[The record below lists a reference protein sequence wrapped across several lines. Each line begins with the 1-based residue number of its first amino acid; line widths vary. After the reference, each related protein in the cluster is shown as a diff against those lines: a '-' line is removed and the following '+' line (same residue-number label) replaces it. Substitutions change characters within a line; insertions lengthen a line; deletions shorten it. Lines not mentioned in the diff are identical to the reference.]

1 MTRTLRDATL
11 IFGGSGFLGRH
22 AVRAA
27 LAAAEARAKRS
38 RRKAELVLSASRE
51 PESALEGTVEGLY
64 CVPFDVAGR
73 GATEE
78 LLDDLAPK
86 RVLLLTAMASIA
98 HCDAYPGYARALNVE
113 FPGRV
118 ARWTAANGARLVH
131 VSTDLVFG
139 AQAPPDGG
147 FRETDAPAPMSNYG
161 ALKLQGERAVT
172 AADPHAL
179 VARLPLCWDAH
190 GRGCGA
196 GEELLAAV
204 ERGARPKLFTDE
216 WRTPLLVE
224 DAAHALIELA
234 HARAEGLLHVA
245 GPERITRYDLGLS
258 LLIATGRAPADARAR
273 IAATT
278 RKDEGLERS
287 RPGDVCL
294 DATRARTELGL
305 ALPGVSQA
313 LARITRSR
321 KTSAEGAA

>member
-27 LAAAEARAKRS
+27 LAAADARAKRS
-38 RRKAELVLSASRE
+38 RKRAELVFSASRE
-51 PESALEGTVEGLY
+51 PERALDGSEERLY
-64 CVPFDVAGR
+64 CIPFDVAGR
-73 GATEE
+73 GSTEE
-78 LLDDLAPK
+78 LLDAVAPK

-98 HCDAYPGYARALNVE
+98 DCDAYPGYARALNVE

-118 ARWTAANGARLVH
+118 ARWTAANGARLVQ

-139 AQAPPDGG
+139 AEAPPDGG
-147 FRETDAPAPMSNYG
+147 FRATDAPAPMSNYG
-161 ALKLQGERAVT
+161 ALKLQGERAVV
-172 AADPHAL
+172 AADPDAL
-179 VARLPLCWDAH
+179 VARLPLCWDER
-190 GRGCGA
+190 GRGAGA

-216 WRTPLLVE
+216 WRTPLHVE
-224 DAAHALIELA
+224 DAARALVELA
-234 HARAEGLLHVA
+234 HARASGLLHVA

-258 LLIATGRAPADARAR
+258 LLIATGEKPADARAR

-294 DATRARTELGL
+294 DSTRARTELGL

-313 LARITRSR
+313 LARIARAR
-321 KTSAEGAA
+321 KAGAEGAT